1 MFTAKWSQA
10 SLPEFR
16 GSGQSLEAMPIY
28 RHAFVQVE
36 SGKLVWGV
44 LRQSGNLGVRLA
56 HRILDWP

>member
-36 SGKLVWGV
+36 PGKLVSGV
-44 LRQSGNLGVRLA
+44 VTQSENTGV
-56 HRILDWP
+56 